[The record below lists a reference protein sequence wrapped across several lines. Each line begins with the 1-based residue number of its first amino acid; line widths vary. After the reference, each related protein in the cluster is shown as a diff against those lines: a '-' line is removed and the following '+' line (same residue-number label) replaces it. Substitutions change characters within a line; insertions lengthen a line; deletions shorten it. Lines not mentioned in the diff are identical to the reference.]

1 MAGCGH
7 CLEVR
12 AEDDMINYKG
22 HRSESEGGGIM
33 FEKGG
38 RAPSR
43 GILAGTREKSEPKLE
58 TKFDRLF
65 EEVIFH
71 QTQVHSLSCLVTQY
85 VSALFQLMSKIV

>member
-1 MAGCGH
+1 MK
-7 CLEVR
+7 VR
-12 AEDDMINYKG
+12 
-22 HRSESEGGGIM
+22 GGIM

-71 QTQVHSLSCLVTQY
+71 QTQVHSC
-85 VSALFQLMSKIV
+85 IVLPCHSVRQCPFSTNVKDCVIMKVKFDHLRQ

>member
-1 MAGCGH
+1 M
-7 CLEVR
+7 EVGGR
-12 AEDDMINYKG
+12 
-22 HRSESEGGGIM
+22 GGGIM

-38 RAPSR
+38 RASSR

-65 EEVIFH
+65 EEVIFY
-71 QTQVHSLSCLVTQY
+71 QTQVHSLTCLVTQC

>member
-1 MAGCGH
+1 
-7 CLEVR
+7 
-12 AEDDMINYKG
+12 
-22 HRSESEGGGIM
+22 M

-65 EEVIFH
+65 EEVMFLSFIVYSSKRWYFLLKPGLLIVLLCRSVR
-71 QTQVHSLSCLVTQY
+71 QWSSSNFVKVAKPNQVWT
-85 VSALFQLMSKIV
+85 

>member
-1 MAGCGH
+1 
-7 CLEVR
+7 
-12 AEDDMINYKG
+12 
-22 HRSESEGGGIM
+22 M

-65 EEVIFH
+65 EEVMF
-71 QTQVHSLSCLVTQY
+71 LSFIVY
-85 VSALFQLMSKIV
+85 SSKR

>member
-1 MAGCGH
+1 
-7 CLEVR
+7 
-12 AEDDMINYKG
+12 
-22 HRSESEGGGIM
+22 M

-85 VSALFQLMSKIV
+85 VGAPFQLMSKIV

>member
-1 MAGCGH
+1 MEGK
-7 CLEVR
+7 VR
-12 AEDDMINYKG
+12 GE
-22 HRSESEGGGIM
+22 IM

-43 GILAGTREKSEPKLE
+43 GVLAGTREKSEPKLE

-85 VSALFQLMSKIV
+85 VSELFQLESEM

>member
-1 MAGCGH
+1 
-7 CLEVR
+7 
-12 AEDDMINYKG
+12 
-22 HRSESEGGGIM
+22 M

-65 EEVIFH
+65 EEVMF
-71 QTQVHSLSCLVTQY
+71 LS
-85 VSALFQLMSKIV
+85 FIV